1 MKKKYSIAL
10 LFVGVVLICPS
21 VILTISAASKKNII
35 GGADWPTFSLVFF
48 SEYRGLY
55 CYLALFGV
63 LLVVA
68 SAVLSKIKKN
78 G

>member
-1 MKKKYSIAL
+1 MKKKYSIVL
-10 LFVGVVLICPS
+10 LFVGIALICLS
-21 VILTISAASKKNII
+21 VILAISATADKDII

-48 SEYRGLY
+48 SEHRGLY

-68 SAVLSKIKKN
+68 SAILSKTKKN